1 MNILLEIGKNI
12 PQSLR
17 IFLLAIVL
25 TLSGG
30 IANAQTDEEDSAV
43 VEDSDDE
50 QIEEV
55 IVTGSRMKRNTFTS
69 VSPLQ
74 VVDGE
79 AARDLGLI
87 SAQDVLSNTT
97 VISGQQNTVGLTT
110 VFQGSLA
117 QAFSTIGSATPSL
130 RGLGS
135 SVTGRSR
142 SLILIDGRR
151 LGPIGVGGAPA
162 NPDVSMIPGSL
173 IERTEILLDGASSVY
188 GSDAVGGVINYIM
201 RKDFDGVELSA
212 QTSQSRH
219 GWGLNK
225 VLSLAT
231 GIDSDNGFVSFAV
244 EHSEQDSISVGDIY
258 RDFWEPVQG
267 QLCDADVGEYTDGR
281 RNEVCNDFVGGFIIT
296 GLGNIVATQEGAGV
310 PLTPVPGAPGFFL
323 RDDGGDFFRPVNDP
337 TINGFPQNLTEDYLP
352 ELKRTSFY
360 MTGEYSVADGHD
372 FFFEGMFANRELS
385 QTSWTQNVLAYSDS
399 TAFNPFGGGGLY
411 VYPEKSGVEQEID
424 VARLVG
430 GIRGDLPQIGF
441 GDDWGYEVFVS
452 AHRSTGF
459 QNRGPFLHEER
470 LVQGL
475 SATPDPVTGELSCA
489 LNVGDT
495 FFGFDQ
501 NGAPLACVPLNPFV
515 PSFLNF
521 GEFATQAEND
531 YVYGFAGVQTR
542 VEQNIAGGF
551 ITGQIG
557 SFPNGGPVQVLFGLE
572 GRVDKVRTTPSDN
585 LRLGLLS
592 GLDADSGSNGKRW
605 IKEWFG
611 EFSLPILE
619 GQRFAE
625 RLTLEGAVRWTDE
638 EFSGD
643 DYTYQV
649 KAEWA
654 PTDYLTFRSGV
665 GTSFRAPDTGE
676 QFGTGTVF
684 VQNSR
689 IDPCI
694 VSSLEI
700 NPLTNLY
707 DPNLE
712 TRSDVVL
719 DNCIGLGLDPTTL
732 GTVGQGTGALAFTT
746 TPVSF
751 GNFGFKEVEPET
763 SEAWFAGFT
772 IDQPWSE
779 AFDLSMAVT
788 WFDYVIEGSIGQL
801 TRTQIL
807 GDCFDTVGLTDPL
820 CSFQTRDPNGI
831 LVAVNEASINLGKT
845 TSAGVDINLL
855 FGYEIDQFDLPNDI
869 EMQWDILYTHSS
881 ENSEDI
887 LGDNRE
893 ANLRGTLDIAG
904 AYPDNQVVSTL
915 NATYGDIGVI
925 WRLRYISGIYG
936 TPSESNSSF
945 GACFDP
951 DLGGKSPDCTI
962 AEFTDDYYQSDLFGV
977 YRGDSFVVRAGI
989 TNMFDELQKVD
1000 NNLAQSGVAIQ
1011 SGHDIFGRR
1020 FTLGFE
1026 MQFN

>member
-25 TLSGG
+25 TLAGG
-30 IANAQTDEEDSAV
+30 VANAQAVADDAAEDS
-43 VEDSDDE
+43 EE
-50 QIEEV
+50 GIEEV
-55 IVTGSRMKRNTFTS
+55 IVTGSRLKRTTFTS
-69 VSPLQ
+69 VSPIQ

-79 AARDLGLI
+79 AARDLGLM
-87 SAQDVLSNTT
+87 SAQDVLTNTS

-201 RKDFDGVELSA
+201 RKEFDGVELSA

-231 GIDSDNGFVSFAV
+231 GFDTDNGFISFAA
-244 EHSEQDSISVGDIY
+244 ELSEQDEITVGDIY
-258 RDFWEPVQG
+258 ADFWGPTDGV
-267 QLCDADVGEYTDGR
+267 LCNTSIGEFDDGR
-281 RNEVCNDFVGGFIIT
+281 RNEVCNDTPAGFIIT
-296 GLGNIVATQEGAGV
+296 GLGNIVASEDSGV
-310 PLTPVPGAPGFFL
+310 PLTPVAGAPGFFI
-323 RDDGGDFFRPVNDP
+323 RDDGGDFFRPINDP
-337 TINGFPQNLTEDYLP
+337 AINGFPQNHTESYLP
-352 ELKRTSFY
+352 EIKRTSFY
-360 MTGEYSVADGHD
+360 LTGEQSIADGHD

-385 QTSWTQNVLAYSDS
+385 NTAWNQNVLAYSDS
-399 TAFNPFGGGGLY
+399 TAFNPFGGGGLF
-411 VYPEKSGVEQEID
+411 VYGEKSGVEQEID
-424 VARLVG
+424 VARYVAG
-430 GIRGDLPQIGF
+430 VRGEIPGIGF
-441 GDDWGYEVFVS
+441 GEDWGYEVFAQ

-475 SATPDPVTGELSCA
+475 SAVPDPVTGALSCA
-489 LNVGDT
+489 LSPGDS

-501 NGAPLACVPLNPFV
+501 NGSPLDCVPLNPFV
-515 PSFLNF
+515 PSFLNR
-521 GEFATQAEND
+521 GEFATQEEND
-531 YVYGFAGVQTR
+531 YAYGFAGVQTR
-542 VEQNIAGGF
+542 VEQNIAGGY
-551 ITGQIG
+551 ITGEIG

-592 GLDADSGSNGKRW
+592 GLDADTGSNGERW

-625 RLTLEGAVRWTDE
+625 RLTIEGAFRWTDE

-643 DYTYQV
+643 DTTYQV
-649 KAEWA
+649 KLEWA
-654 PTDYLTFRSGV
+654 PLDYLTFRGGV

-694 VSSLEI
+694 VGSLQI
-700 NPLTNLY
+700 NPVTNLY

-712 TRSDVVL
+712 TRSQVVL
-719 DNCIGLGLDPTTL
+719 DNCIALGLDPTTL

-746 TPVSF
+746 LPVAF

-772 IDQPWSE
+772 LDQPWSE

-807 GDCFDTVGLTDPL
+807 RDCFDSVGLTDPL
-820 CSFQTRDPNGI
+820 CTFQTRAPNGI
-831 LVAVNEASINLGKT
+831 LTAVNEASINLGKT
-845 TSAGVDINLL
+845 TSAGVDVNLL
-855 FGYEIDQFDLPNDI
+855 FGYEFANDI
-869 EMQWDILYTHSS
+869 DLQWDILYTHSS

-893 ANLRGTLDIAG
+893 TNLRGTLDVAG
-904 AYPDNQVVSTL
+904 AFPDNQVVSTL
-915 NATYGDIGVI
+915 NATYGDFGVI
-925 WRLRYISGIYG
+925 WRLRFISDLYG
-936 TPSESNSSF
+936 TPDPGNSF
-945 GACFDP
+945 GPCYDFDAGA
-951 DLGGKSPDCTI
+951 DFPDCTE
-962 AEFTDDYYQSDLFGV
+962 AEFTDDYFQSDLFGV

-989 TNMFDELQKVD
+989 TNMFDEVQKVD
-1000 NNLAQSGVAIQ
+1000 EDLAQSGVAIQ

-1026 MQFN
+1026 KQF